1 MELSKIQKQIVE
13 AKESFVLVNSCA
25 GSGKTRTLTERVKY
39 LLKTGVPANKIVVIT
54 FTNAAAEVMMERI
67 GSVPELICST
77 VHSYANR
84 LLRLAGVDTEKLLN
98 DENFDELFS
107 LVKQHPECIQEVE
120 HLLLDEGQD
129 STKEQFD
136 FMLKRVNP
144 KNWTVFS
151 DHRQSIY
158 GFAGAY
164 PDYIIHLMDNPLVTV
179 YNLNENYRNSKNILD
194 NAKSIIKTLGIDY
207 EDHSHSMIENDN
219 GRVCNVDYSPSG
231 ICKTIARYVSE
242 GRSKY
247 SDWFILTRTN
257 RELEEIYNYLV
268 SQSIPCDTFKKANLD
283 SKGLMDKMQ
292 ENTVKVL
299 TIHTAKGLEADNV
312 VVIGARFR
320 SVEEKCISYVAATR
334 AKKLLVWSTKKARSK
349 PATTYWGG

>member
-1 MELSKIQKQIVE
+1 MELSKIQKQVVE
-13 AKESFVLVNSCA
+13 AKERFVLVNSCA
-25 GSGKTRTLTERVKY
+25 GSGKTRTLTERVKH
-39 LLKTGVPANKIVVIT
+39 LLKEGVPAEKIVVIT

-67 GSVPELICST
+67 GSVPNLICST

-84 LLRLAGVDTEKLLN
+84 LLRLAGIETEKFLN
-98 DENFDELFS
+98 DENFDELFA
-107 LVKQHPECIQEVE
+107 LVKKNPECIQEVE

-136 FMLKRVNP
+136 FMLKRVRP

-164 PDYIIHLMDNPLVTV
+164 PDYIIQLMDDPTVTV

-207 EDHSHSMIENDN
+207 EDHSRSMVGGDG
-219 GRVCNVDYSPSG
+219 GRVCNAEYSPNG
-231 ICKTIARYVSE
+231 ICSTIARYVSE
-242 GRSKY
+242 GRSDY
-247 SDWFILTRTN
+247 RDWFILTRTN

-268 SQSIPCDTFKKANLD
+268 AQKIPCDTFKKANLD

-320 SVEEKCISYVAATR
+320 SVEEKCVSYVAATR
-334 AKKLLVWSTKKARSK
+334 AKKLLVWSNKRARAK
-349 PATTYWGG
+349 PTATYWGG